1 MLNIKGG
8 YSFVEFDTVSTFTN
22 PIRVDKLL
30 KASTGFVPK
39 TLTEDFADGKPGSA
53 GKALEMT
60 IRSANV
66 DNSSGS
72 AYDLLKTY
80 ENAHTPLFFRFVK
93 LLGESLLIE
102 NCENAWNES
111 VAGGC
116 TSTADNVLFQDG
128 TKSEK
133 LLVTQIGGVSATGLV
148 TQIISK
154 NLTGMKAIALW
165 IQASSNKNRGDLQI
179 ALDDTAA
186 CASPL
191 EILNVPALTAGAWS
205 RVNLVFSNPA
215 ALGAIISIG
224 LKTTVALAQNE
235 TIHLDDIEGVT
246 GYVSVLNNV
255 IPKVVFELNEAGKH
269 NAIKVTGEGFSDT
282 EANLLTTNF

>member
-1 MLNIKGG
+1 MLIIKGG
-8 YSFVEFDTVSTFTN
+8 YSFVEFDTVSAFTN
-22 PIRVDKLL
+22 PIRIDKLL

-53 GKALEMT
+53 GKSLEMT
-60 IRSANV
+60 IRSANI
-66 DNSSGS
+66 DASAGS
-72 AYDLLKTY
+72 AYDLLKTA
-80 ENAHTPLFFRFVK
+80 ENARTPYFFRFVK

-102 NCENAWNES
+102 DCENAWNES
-111 VAGGC
+111 VNANC
-116 TSTADNVLFQDG
+116 ISSADSVLFQAG

-133 LLVTQIGGVSATGLV
+133 LLVNNVAGVGAAGLV
-148 TQIISK
+148 TQIIAK

-165 IQASSNKNRGDLQI
+165 IQATSNKNRGDLEI
-179 ALDDTAA
+179 DLDNTAA

-191 EILNVPALTAGAWS
+191 ERLPVPALTGGVWS
-205 RVNLVFSNPA
+205 RVNLVLSNPA
-215 ALGAIISIG
+215 ALGTLISIG

-235 TIHLDDIEGVT
+235 IIHLDDIQGVT
-246 GYVSVLNNV
+246 GYVTVLTNV

-269 NAIKVTGEGFSDT
+269 NAIKITGEGFSDT